1 MFSFLTSLSLKSR
14 RVTGLVGVITLAIV
28 ALVLYGCCRGAI
40 REHFNISF
48 TSKQFLYG
56 LVSVEVCLA
65 VYFYGVGWISPHWRP
80 DPKPPAMP
88 QAAQHALGPAAKTM
102 PAASGAA
109 QGANAGAA
117 QTAGAGRVGE
127 VSR

>member
-1 MFSFLTSLSLKSR
+1 MFSLLTSLSLKSR
-14 RVTGLVGVITLAIV
+14 RVTGLVGLLAIAIV
-28 ALVLYGCCRGAI
+28 ALLVYGCRGAI
-40 REHFNISF
+40 REHFSISF

-80 DPKPPAMP
+80 DPKPPAKP
-88 QAAQHALGPAAKTM
+88 QATQAALGPAAKTM

-109 QGANAGAA
+109 PAANSGAA
-117 QTAGAGRVGE
+117 QAAGSGRVGE